1 MQSAAG
7 VQTFLR
13 ELCRFP
19 RRSPRFKIFYYS
31 TLKSGLLT
39 GMKKSITLR
48 GFSAYR
54 LWTQVPRVEISFL
67 PDLLM
72 FAAAMALFYG
82 VLEVGRTWLGP
93 FTPEVEISRSPWAL
107 PVYAGYSLLRITI
120 AYVLSLVFTLV
131 YGYIAAY
138 NPKAE
143 RFMIPLLD
151 VLQSIPVLSFLPGVM
166 LAMVALFPGRQLGVE
181 AGAILLIFTG
191 QVWNM
196 AFSFY
201 ASLKSIPKEM
211 REAASIYRFS
221 WWQRFTEMELPF
233 AAIGLV
239 WNSMMSVAGGWF
251 FLMACEMFVLG
262 ARDFRLPGL
271 GSYLQTAASAGDTR
285 SILWGIATMVAVI
298 VLLDQIVWRPV
309 IAWAEKFKVEQVE
322 STDVPRSWVLDLFR
336 HSPGLQQ
343 IHNRTVQPLRE
354 KLLMFFAR
362 ERKTDE
368 AEQPTPWKVWLTRP
382 LAIALLAG
390 VGYGIVRVAM
400 LLSGLQKAELHEAG
414 IGLVATFLRVNLA
427 LLLGALWT
435 IPAGVAIGFNPR
447 LARIAQ
453 PLAQIAASVP
463 ATALFPVVLLLLIKV
478 GGGLGLGSIALL
490 LLGTQWYILFNVIA
504 GAIAIPTDLKECCS
518 VFRLEG
524 IERWKKLILPGIFP
538 YLVTGLV
545 TASGGAWNASIV
557 AEYFHFKGQIYT
569 TVGLGATISQ
579 ASDGGNFDLLLA
591 ATILMAATVVTI
603 NRLVWRRLYALA
615 ETRYRLET

>member
-1 MQSAAG
+1 
-7 VQTFLR
+7 
-13 ELCRFP
+13 
-19 RRSPRFKIFYYS
+19 
-31 TLKSGLLT
+31 
-39 GMKKSITLR
+39 MKKYVSLR

-54 LWTQVPRVEISFL
+54 LWTQLPSVQISYL

-72 FAAAMALFYG
+72 FSAAFALFYG
-82 VLEVGRTWLGP
+82 VLMVGRMWLGP
-93 FTPEVEISRSPWAL
+93 FTPEVEISRSLLAL
-107 PVYAGYSLLRITI
+107 PAYAEYSLLRITI
-120 AYVLSLVFTLV
+120 AYLLSLTFTLV

-138 NPKAE
+138 NPRAE

-211 REAASIYRFS
+211 REAAKVYGFN
-221 WWQRFTEMELPF
+221 WWQRFIEMELPF

-262 ARDFRLPGL
+262 SRDFRLPGL
-271 GSYLQTAASAGDTR
+271 GSYLQTAASNGDTR
-285 SILWGIATMVAVI
+285 SILWGIATMIAVI
-298 VLLDQIVWRPV
+298 VLLDQFVWRPV

-322 STDVPRSWVLDLFR
+322 STDAPRSWVLNLFR
-336 HSPGLQQ
+336 HSRGLAHLQ
-343 IHNRTVQPLRE
+343 NRTIRPLRE
-354 KLLMFFAR
+354 RLMMYFSR
-362 ERKTDE
+362 QHSTTEV
-368 AEQPTPWKVWLTRP
+368 EQSSPWKVWFTR
-382 LAIALLAG
+382 LIGVILIAA
-390 VGYGIVRVAM
+390 VGYGVVRIVM
-400 LLSGLQKAELHEAG
+400 LLSGLERWEIHEAG
-414 IGLVATFLRVNLA
+414 IGLLATFFRVNLA

-463 ATALFPVVLLLLIKV
+463 ATALFPVVLLLLIRV
-478 GGGLGLGSIALL
+478 GGGLGIGSIALL

-518 VFRLEG
+518 VFRLDG
-524 IERWKKLILPGIFP
+524 IARWKKLILPGIFP

-557 AEYFHFKGQIYT
+557 AEYFTFKGHTYT

-579 ASDGGNFDLLLA
+579 ATDTGNFDLLLA
-591 ATILMAATVVTI
+591 ATIMMAATVVTI

>member
-1 MQSAAG
+1 MKRST
-7 VQTFLR
+7 TF
-13 ELCRFP
+13 
-19 RRSPRFKIFYYS
+19 
-31 TLKSGLLT
+31 
-39 GMKKSITLR
+39 R

-54 LWTQVPRVEISFL
+54 IWTQLPGIEISYL
-67 PDLLM
+67 PDVLM
-72 FAAAMALFYG
+72 FGAGIALFYA
-82 VLEVGRTWLGP
+82 VLMVGRTWLGP
-93 FTPEVEISRSPWAL
+93 FTPEVEISRSLWAL
-107 PVYAGYSLLRITI
+107 PAYAGYSLLRIAI
-120 AYVLSLVFTLV
+120 AYVLSLAFTLV
-131 YGYIAAY
+131 YGYVAAY
-138 NPKAE
+138 NRRAE

-211 REAASIYRFS
+211 REAAKIYQFS
-221 WWQRFTEMELPF
+221 WWQRFIEVELPF

-285 SILWGIATMVAVI
+285 SILWGVGTMVAVI
-298 VLLDQIVWRPV
+298 VLLDQFVWRPV

-322 STDVPRSWVLDLFR
+322 STETPDSWVLDMIRRSRSLAR
-336 HSPGLQQ
+336 
-343 IHNRTVQPLRE
+343 IRE
-354 KLLMFFAR
+354 K
-362 ERKTDE
+362 T
-368 AEQPTPWKVWLTRP
+368 VRP
-382 LAIALLAG
+382 LGERLMLYFSRVRASGQDEQRSAWKIWITRVLAVVALAG
-390 VGYGIVRVAM
+390 MSYGVVRVVM
-400 LLSGLQKAELHEAG
+400 ILTGLQKAEVQEAFL
-414 IGLVATFLRVNLA
+414 GLGATFLRVNLT
-427 LLLGALWT
+427 LLIGALWT

-463 ATALFPVVLLLLIKV
+463 ATALFPVVLLLLIRV
-478 GGGLGLGSIALL
+478 GGGLGIGSIVLL

-518 VFRLEG
+518 VFRIGG

-538 YLVTGLV
+538 YLITGMV

-579 ASDGGNFDLLLA
+579 ATDAGNFDLLLA
-591 ATILMAATVVTI
+591 ATMMMAATVVTI
-603 NRLVWRRLYALA
+603 NRLLWRRLYALA